1 MNFDDV
7 IISEWTELI
16 EFFFD
21 MYIELTFTSNYI
33 PTTNVCICVYIYI
46 PYVYIDIW
54 NTLR

>member
-21 MYIELTFTSNYI
+21 MYIELTFTSKYI
-33 PTTNVCICVYIYI
+33 PTTNVYICVYIYNL
-46 PYVYIDIW
+46 YMYTDIW
-54 NTLR
+54 NTVR